1 MTAPL
6 PDVSNLEGVLGDICR
21 DRADD
26 YAAAPLEVLA
36 SPRVNARQF
45 EDALWERGQHGS
57 VKLIAEVKRSRPSEV
72 INLELD
78 AVEAARQYVAGGA
91 SAISV
96 LTEPRRFNG
105 SLEDARAVIAAVN
118 VPVLRKDFTVHPRM
132 IAEAQEVG
140 ASAVLLLVNVLGD
153 LTRDYVALTHQCGLE
168 ALVEVHTEEELD
180 LALTSGARII
190 GVNNR
195 DLKTL
200 ELNLGTAPRVGL
212 LAREYDFDGVLIA
225 LSGYSNRA
233 ELISLEGVF
242 DAVLIGSSLSGASDS
257 ASAARGLLGR

>member
-1 MTAPL
+1 MQVSL
-6 PDVSNLEGVLGDICR
+6 PNVSSIAGVLGEIVR
-21 DRADD
+21 DRAAD
-26 YAAAPLEVLA
+26 YADQPLEVTLD
-36 SPRVNARQF
+36 PRVPSRRFENALKSAGVQ
-45 EDALWERGQHGS
+45 
-57 VKLIAEVKRSRPSEV
+57 LIAEVKRSRPSEV

-78 AVEAARQYVAGGA
+78 AVGAARQYVMGGA

-96 LTEPRRFNG
+96 LTEPRRFHG
-105 SLEDARAVIAAVN
+105 SLSDARAVIGAVD

-132 IAEAQEVG
+132 VTEALEIG
-140 ASAVLLLVNVLGD
+140 ASAVLLLVNVLGK
-153 LTRDYVALTHQCGLE
+153 LTRSYIELTHHCGLD

-180 LALTSGARII
+180 VALEAGAQII

-195 DLKTL
+195 DLHTL
-200 ELNLGTAPRVGL
+200 EINLGTAPRVGL

-242 DAVLIGSSLSGASDS
+242 DAVLIGSSLAGAADIE
-257 ASAARGLLGR
+257 ASTRALLGQ

>member
-1 MTAPL
+1 MTPAL
-6 PDVSNLEGVLGDICR
+6 PDLRDLEGVLGAICR
-21 DRADD
+21 DRAAD
-26 YAAAPLEVLA
+26 YATAPMPEVSRLEG
-36 SPRVNARQF
+36 SRRF
-45 EDALWERGQHGS
+45 ERALQAGGLR
-57 VKLIAEVKRSRPSEV
+57 LIAEVKRARPSET

-78 AVEAARQYVAGGA
+78 AVEAAQQYVAGGA

-96 LTEPRRFNG
+96 LSEPRRFHG
-105 SLEDARAVIAAVN
+105 SLEDVSAVVNAVN

-132 IAEAQEVG
+132 VVEAREVG
-140 ASAVLLLVNVLGD
+140 ASAVLLLVNALGK
-153 LTRDYVALTHQCGLE
+153 LTREYLEFTHACGLD
-168 ALVEVHTEEELD
+168 ALVEVHTEGELD
-180 LALTSGARII
+180 VALEAGARIL

-200 ELNLGTAPRVGL
+200 EINLGTAPRVGL

-242 DAVLIGSSLSGASDS
+242 DAVLVGSSLSGASDIALS
-257 ASAARGLLGR
+257 TRALLGA

>member
-1 MTAPL
+1 MQVPL
-6 PDVSNLEGVLGDICR
+6 PNVSSIAGVLGEICR
-21 DRADD
+21 DRAAD
-26 YAAAPLEVLA
+26 YSDQPLEVMTEA
-36 SPRVNARQF
+36 RVQSKRF
-45 EDALWERGQHGS
+45 EHALKSAGLH
-57 VKLIAEVKRSRPSEV
+57 LIAEVKRSRPSEV

-78 AVEAARQYVAGGA
+78 AVGAARQYVMGGA

-96 LTEPRRFNG
+96 LTEPRRFHG
-105 SLEDARAVIAAVN
+105 SLADARDVVNAVS

-132 IAEAQEVG
+132 VTEAMEIG
-140 ASAVLLLVNVLGD
+140 ASAVLLLVNVLGT
-153 LTRDYVALTHQCGLE
+153 LTRQYIELTHHCGLD

-180 LALTSGARII
+180 VALSAGARII

-195 DLKTL
+195 DLHTL
-200 ELNLGTAPRVGL
+200 EINLGTAPRVGL

-242 DAVLIGSSLSGASDS
+242 DAVLIGSSLAGAADIE
-257 ASAARGLLGR
+257 ASTRALLER

>member
-1 MTAPL
+1 MQVPL
-6 PDVSNLEGVLGDICR
+6 PDVSSIAGVLGEIVR
-21 DRADD
+21 DRAAD
-26 YAAAPLEVLA
+26 YQNQPLEIAPDPLLP
-36 SPRVNARQF
+36 SRRFENA
-45 EDALWERGQHGS
+45 LKTNGLG
-57 VKLIAEVKRSRPSEV
+57 LIAEVKRSRPSEV

-78 AVEAARQYVAGGA
+78 AVSAAQQYVAGGA

-96 LTEPRRFNG
+96 LTEPRRFLG
-105 SLEDARAVIAAVN
+105 SLGDARNVVNAVS

-132 IAEAQEVG
+132 IVESLEIG
-140 ASAVLLLVNVLGD
+140 ASAVLLLVNVLGKLTRQYID
-153 LTRDYVALTHQCGLE
+153 LTHHCGLD

-180 LALTSGARII
+180 VALSAGARII

-195 DLKTL
+195 DLHSL
-200 ELNLGTAPRVGL
+200 DINLGTAPRVGL

-242 DAVLIGSSLSGASDS
+242 DAVLIGSSLSGAADIT
-257 ASAARGLLGR
+257 ASTRALLGR